1 MSKWEETVVDDEE
14 MNAKLKENDFARGTE
29 GYKQVTRVIK
39 ETQAEITGDIAYKAG
54 YEKRDSE
61 FVYNPDYLDFQKGV
75 KTGRELGRREV
86 VEWGNGRC
94 EHSPKRFTRRHRCFK
109 CWQGKLK
116 EWGLDEN

>member
-1 MSKWEETVVDDEE
+1 MSKWGETVIHADGCTT
-14 MNAKLKENDFARGTE
+14 NLG
-29 GYKQVTRVIK
+29 VIGA
-39 ETQAEITGDIAYKAG
+39 TCNCGSVAQAEITGDIAYKAG